1 MRPNSESLL
10 DTIAALATPLGR
22 SAIAVVRISGD
33 RTRAIL
39 SAVAP
44 ELPDPIEARRPTL
57 VSLIRADGDVLDR
70 GLVTLF
76 AAPASFTGE
85 DLAEISVHGSPVVVE
100 GLLRALVVAGARPAR
115 PGEFTERAYRLGK
128 MDLVEAEAIRD
139 LIDSRTEGAARAGAK
154 RLAGAL
160 SSRLAAVRDDL
171 VAASTGLT
179 ATIDFAEDVGETVDP
194 GVAEHLRAARDT
206 LARLAAS
213 YETGRLLS
221 AGCRVVILGRP
232 NAGKSTLFNALVGS
246 ARAIVTEVPGTTRDA
261 LEATIDVCGVPVE
274 LVDTAGLRDTEDRV
288 ERIGVERAR
297 EEGERAAAILYVYDA
312 SEGWNGEDRAALSS
326 FDGRPVAVVA
336 NKVDRLEGVERLTAG
351 TAPSDLAPL
360 PLCGLAPEAGARLRA
375 LLGRTIAAGVTSDAA
390 SEVLSSVRQRDLVE
404 RARAAA
410 DQGLRA
416 LEGGVSPEY
425 AATHVDT
432 ALAALADIF
441 GETTSE
447 DVLQRIFSTFCI
459 GK

>member
-22 SAIAVVRISGD
+22 SAIALVRISGD

-44 ELPDPIEARRPTL
+44 DLPDPIEPRRPYL
-57 VSLIRADGDVLDR
+57 VPLTRADGDVLDR

-100 GLLRALVVAGARPAR
+100 QLLRTLVVAGARPAR

-160 SSRLAAVRDDL
+160 SSRLATAREDL
-171 VAASTGLT
+171 LAASAGLT
-179 ATIDFAEDVGETVDP
+179 ATIDFAEDVGETVDAA
-194 GVAEHLRAARDT
+194 VALHLRSARDA

-246 ARAIVTEVPGTTRDA
+246 ARAIVTEVPGTTRDT
-261 LEATIDVCGVPVE
+261 LEATIDVCGVPVD
-274 LVDTAGLRDTEDRV
+274 LVDTAGLRDTDDRV

-312 SEGWNGEDRAALSS
+312 SEGWTDADRAAVTA

-336 NKVDRLEGVERLTAG
+336 NKVDRLGGTPPAG
-351 TAPSDLAPL
+351 SVSLPDPSAL
-360 PLCGLAPEAGARLRA
+360 PLCGLAPEAGASLRL
-375 LLGRTIAAGVTSDAA
+375 LLERTIAAGVTSDAA
-390 SEVLSSVRQRDLVE
+390 SEVLASVRQRDLVE
-404 RARAAA
+404 RARDAA
-410 DQGLRA
+410 DQALRA
-416 LEGGVSPEY
+416 LDGGISPEY
-425 AATHVDT
+425 AATHVDS
-432 ALAALADIF
+432 ALAALADVF

-447 DVLQRIFSTFCI
+447 DVLQRIFSSFCI

>member
-1 MRPNSESLL
+1 MRPPSESLL

-22 SAIAVVRISGD
+22 SAIAVIRISGA

-44 ELPDPIEARRPTL
+44 ELSDPIEPRRPHL
-57 VSLIRADGDVLDR
+57 VPLTRTDGEVLDR
-70 GLVTLF
+70 GLVTLY

-100 GLLRALVVAGARPAR
+100 RLLRTLVAAGARPAR

-128 MDLVEAEAIRD
+128 LDLVEAEAIRD

-154 RLAGAL
+154 RLGGAL
-160 SSRLAAVRDDL
+160 SSRLEAVREDL
-171 VAASTGLT
+171 LAASAGLT
-179 ATIDFAEDVGETVDP
+179 ATIDFAEDVGDTVSP
-194 GVAEHLRAARDT
+194 AVAAHLRSARDV
-206 LARLAAS
+206 LGRLAAS

-246 ARAIVTEVPGTTRDA
+246 ARAIVTEVPGTTRDT
-261 LEATIDVCGVPVE
+261 LEATIDVCGVPVD
-274 LVDTAGLRDTEDRV
+274 LVDTAGLRETDDRV

-312 SEGWNGEDRAALSS
+312 SEGWSESDRAAMAA

-336 NKVDRLEGVERLTAG
+336 NKIDRLEASRVPSSDAAG
-351 TAPSDLAPL
+351 LA
-360 PLCGLAPEAGARLRA
+360 LCGLAPEAGASLRS
-375 LLGRTIAAGVTSDAA
+375 LLERTIAAGVTSDAA
-390 SEVLSSVRQRDLVE
+390 SEVLASVRQRDLVE
-404 RARAAA
+404 RARVAA
-410 DQGLRA
+410 DEA
-416 LEGGVSPEY
+416 LIALDRGISPEY
-425 AATHVDT
+425 AATHVDS
-432 ALAALADIF
+432 ALAALADVF

>member
-22 SAIAVVRISGD
+22 SAIALVRISGEN
-33 RTRAIL
+33 TRAIL

-44 ELPDPIEARRPTL
+44 ELPDPIEPRRPHL
-57 VSLIRADGDVLDR
+57 VALTRADGDVLDR

-100 GLLRALVVAGARPAR
+100 RLLQTLVDAGARPAR

-128 MDLVEAEAIRD
+128 MDLLEAEAIRD

-160 SSRLAAVRDDL
+160 SSRLSAVREDL
-171 VAASTGLT
+171 LAASAGLT

-194 GVAEHLRAARDT
+194 AVATRLRAARDV

-261 LEATIDVCGVPVE
+261 LEATIDVGGVPVE
-274 LVDTAGLRDTEDRV
+274 LVDTAGLRETDDRV
-288 ERIGVERAR
+288 EKIGVERAR
-297 EEGERAAAILYVYDA
+297 EEGEKAAAILYVYDA
-312 SEGWNGEDRAALSS
+312 SAGWTDADRAAVAG

-336 NKVDRLEGVERLTAG
+336 NKVDRLRGKTPSGDVTA
-351 TAPSDLAPL
+351 L
-360 PLCGLAPEAGARLRA
+360 PLCGLSPEAGASLRG
-375 LLGRTIAAGVTSDAA
+375 LLERTVASGVTSDAA
-390 SEVLSSVRQRDLVE
+390 SEVIASVRQRDLVE
-404 RARAAA
+404 RARASA
-410 DQGLRA
+410 DEALRA
-416 LEGGVSPEY
+416 LAEGVSPEY
-425 AATHVDT
+425 AATHVDS
-432 ALAALADIF
+432 ALAALADVF

>member
-1 MRPNSESLL
+1 MRPKSESLL
-10 DTIAALATPLGR
+10 DTVAALATPLGR
-22 SAIAVVRISGD
+22 SAIALVRLSGD

-44 ELPDPIEARRPTL
+44 ELPDPIEPRRPYL
-57 VSLIRADGDVLDR
+57 VPLIRADGDVLDR

-85 DLAEISVHGSPVVVE
+85 DLAEISVHGSPIVVE
-100 GLLRALVVAGARPAR
+100 RLLRALVAAGARPAR

-160 SSRLAAVRDDL
+160 SSRLAAAREDL
-171 VAASTGLT
+171 LAAATALT

-194 GVAEHLRAARDT
+194 SVAVRLRSARDA

-221 AGCRVVILGRP
+221 AGCRVVILGPP

-246 ARAIVTEVPGTTRDA
+246 ARAIVTEVPGTTRDT
-261 LEATIDVCGVPVE
+261 LEATIDLCGIPVD
-274 LVDTAGLRDTEDRV
+274 LVDTAGLRETDDRV

-312 SEGWNGEDRAALSS
+312 SEGWTDGDRAAMTA

-336 NKVDRLEGVERLTAG
+336 NKIDRLGAA
-351 TAPSDLAPL
+351 APPAESLLPFAALAV
-360 PLCGLAPEAGARLRA
+360 CGLAPEAGAALRS
-375 LLGRTIAAGVTSDAA
+375 LLARTIAAGVTSDAA
-390 SEVLSSVRQRDLVE
+390 SEVLASVRQRDLVE
-404 RARAAA
+404 RARADA
-410 DQGLRA
+410 DQA
-416 LEGGVSPEY
+416 LAALDGGVSPEY
-425 AATHVDT
+425 AATHVDS
-432 ALAALADIF
+432 ALAALADLF

>member
-1 MRPNSESLL
+1 MRPTSESLL

-22 SAIAVVRISGD
+22 SAIALVRISGD

-44 ELPDPIEARRPTL
+44 ELPDPIEPRHPRL
-57 VSLIRADGDVLDR
+57 VALTRADGEVLDR

-100 GLLRALVVAGARPAR
+100 RLLRALIAAGARPAR

-139 LIDSRTEGAARAGAK
+139 LIESRTEGAARAGAK

-160 SSRLAAVRDDL
+160 STRLAEAREDL
-171 VAASTGLT
+171 LAASAGLT

-194 GVAEHLRAARDT
+194 AVLLRLRSARDV

-246 ARAIVTEVPGTTRDA
+246 GRAIVTEVPGTTRDT
-261 LEATIDVCGVPVE
+261 LEATIDLCGVPVD
-274 LVDTAGLRDTEDRV
+274 LVDTAGLRDTDDRV
-288 ERIGVERAR
+288 EKIGVERAR
-297 EEGERAAAILYVYDA
+297 KEGERAAAILYVYDA
-312 SEGWNGEDRAALSS
+312 SEGWTDADRAAVAS

-336 NKVDRLEGVERLTAG
+336 NKIDRLGRN
-351 TAPSDLAPL
+351 APSAPSGDVAAL
-360 PLCGLAPEAGARLRA
+360 PLCGLSPEAGATLRG
-375 LLGRTIAAGVTSDAA
+375 LLERTVAAGVTSDAA
-390 SEVLSSVRQRDLVE
+390 SEVLASVRQRDLVE
-404 RARAAA
+404 RACSAA
-410 DQGLRA
+410 DQALRA
-416 LEGGVSPEY
+416 LEEGVSPEY
-425 AATHVDT
+425 AATHVDS
-432 ALAALADIF
+432 ALAALADVF

-447 DVLQRIFSTFCI
+447 EVLQRIFSTFCI